1 MVMDN
6 TNNSAKQQLSV
17 MEKEK
22 IQSIAFEVI
31 TLASEAMDACFRSL
45 KAAKE
50 GDRNASKTF
59 MDQYDAVISKA
70 HKTQM
75 SLISNEARGVEMPYS
90 IIMVHAQDHLMQA
103 IFIQRVIKELIEV
116 YEVLEEKK

>member
-50 GDRNASKTF
+50 GDRKASKTF